1 MLELSLLPP
10 VCSVQVC
17 GTLIHGNFSIV
28 ELCMLVRRQQGQP
41 LVSGM
46 CVVVQEMVT
55 SAVAG
60 VIFTADPVTG
70 EAGTVTITANWG
82 LGETVVSG
90 TAEPDTLV
98 LNSDTGDI
106 IETRIG
112 TKMIR

>member
-1 MLELSLLPP
+1 MS
-10 VCSVQVC
+10 SS
-17 GTLIHGNFSIV
+17 TS
-28 ELCMLVRRQQGQP
+28 VRRQQGQP

-70 EAGTVTITANWG
+70 EGGRVTITANWG

-90 TAEPDTLV
+90 IVDPDTLV
-98 LNSDTGDI
+98 LDSETGDV
-106 IETRIG
+106 IERRIG
-112 TKMIR
+112 TKMIRF